1 MEFGKFKYFIT
12 WHPIAIERAV
22 PLEKFLYFIKE
33 TQKTGV
39 LPEFTKQEL
48 INIRN
53 YIKRVRPQD
62 LVELRDKVLEE
73 IKVNAVSIPQDNFKK
88 YIIYMEEE
96 LEPILTSMDEF
107 NLFSLIRTENL
118 YPMPLSFSDN
128 DLWKGNTFDEWRKLD
143 AIPLSKME
151 NYTDNERD
159 IYRYLERL
167 FEVSMSHCMHFY
179 EVKDFIEIL
188 KTKNIQSATAS
199 KGVISETDKY
209 DIIDLGKVFKSYN
222 EFNNDL
228 FEVNIADYLACFN
241 LSIPDPTYPIFKP
254 GKQTN
259 FVYFLSQ
266 IPNVKKMDKIALS
279 RFGIDYYYQQKGKA
293 NPNQVFKNKVAT
305 IFK

>member
-33 TQKTGV
+33 TKKTGV
-39 LPEFTKQEL
+39 LPEITKQEL

-62 LVELRDKVLEE
+62 LVELRDEVLEE
-73 IKVNAVSIPQDNFKK
+73 IKVNVVSIPQENLKK
-88 YIIYMEEE
+88 YIIYMEEK
-96 LEPILTSMDEF
+96 LEPILTCMDEF

-118 YPMPLSFSDN
+118 YPMPLSFSDK

-167 FEVSMSHCMHFY
+167 FEVSMSHCMHFN
-179 EVKDFIEIL
+179 EVKGAIDEINPSKESDLSAFELAL
-188 KTKNIQSATAS
+188 KHYRLYLAKKENLTSKEVVEIYRGFKNSKNIEQA
-199 KGVISETDKY
+199 Y
-209 DIIDLGKVFKSYN
+209 
-222 EFNNDL
+222 NDL
-228 FEVNIADYLACFN
+228 IKGRKKGNN
-241 LSIPDPTYPIFKP
+241 LQLKRVSDSLSEFPDVQKAI
-254 GKQTN
+254 QN
-259 FVYFLSQ
+259 
-266 IPNVKKMDKIALS
+266 D
-279 RFGIDYYYQQKGKA
+279 ID
-293 NPNQVFKNKVAT
+293 NLN
-305 IFK
+305 